1 MSWKPNPQAL
11 PNFRA
16 ALAEYAALKKKDN
29 PDGIAVL
36 MRQSAARIVK
46 NIVDITPPASGKA
59 DTAAKK
65 RGENAIVSDL
75 LKIAQ
80 PVQGITRKQAREV
93 LASAD
98 ELMQAHARAINA
110 VGRVNPR
117 SRKEKLQVL
126 SADFVKIAA
135 LLGKRVGWLA
145 AGMNAAAGK
154 LGIRLPAWISRHGT
168 KFGIIHIEFSATR
181 FRIQLGQNVPYATNV
196 KGYARK
202 FDFAFKREVG
212 TLQKMIK
219 AITNKAHARARARL
233 K

>member
-1 MSWKPNPQAL
+1 
-11 PNFRA
+11 
-16 ALAEYAALKKKDN
+16 
-29 PDGIAVL
+29 
-36 MRQSAARIVK
+36 MRQSAARIVR

-65 RGENAIVSDL
+65 RGENAIVGDL

-98 ELMQAHARAINA
+98 DLMQAHARSLNA

-168 KFGIIHIEFSATR
+168 KFGIINIEFSATR
-181 FRIQLGQNVPYATNV
+181 FRIQIGQNVPYATNV

-202 FDFAFKREVG
+202 FDFAFTREVG
-212 TLQKMIK
+212 TLRKMIK
-219 AITNKAHARARARL
+219 AITDKAHARARARL